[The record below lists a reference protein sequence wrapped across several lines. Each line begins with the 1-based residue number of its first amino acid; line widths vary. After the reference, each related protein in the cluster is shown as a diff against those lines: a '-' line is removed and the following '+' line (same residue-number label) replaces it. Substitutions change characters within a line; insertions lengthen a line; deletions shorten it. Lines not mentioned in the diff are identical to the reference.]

1 MSDDLRVSQGEFRAA
16 RRLDGAVVIT
26 CPPLMV
32 VDPLTALAIAQAILR
47 EAGVKV
53 TELDQRKLA

>member
-1 MSDDLRVSQGEFRAA
+1 
-16 RRLDGAVVIT
+16 
-26 CPPLMV
+26 MV

-47 EAGVKV
+47 EDGVKV